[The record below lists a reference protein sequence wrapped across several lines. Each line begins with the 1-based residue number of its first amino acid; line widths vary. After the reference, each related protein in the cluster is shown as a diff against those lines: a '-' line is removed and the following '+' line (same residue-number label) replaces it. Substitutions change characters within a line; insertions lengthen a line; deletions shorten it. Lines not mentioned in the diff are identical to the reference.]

1 MEQIYAIRPAPVEVF
16 DLGEKTDIILRR
28 DIQEIT
34 KTMEPAEVG
43 GAAEEYTAYSCNE
56 AQIRKY
62 WRLSVAEVTE
72 DAQRLWEEAVSGETI
87 GPTIEPSGSETGITE
102 RMQTM
107 ETRIDAQERAINDL
121 LISVIPELLGGE

>member
-56 AQIRKY
+56 AQIRKEGH
-62 WRLSVAEVTE
+62 LSAEEVTE

-87 GPTIEPSGSETGITE
+87 GPTIEQRISALETAQLAMIDMTMAAMSVETE
-102 RMQTM
+102 
-107 ETRIDAQERAINDL
+107 E
-121 LISVIPELLGGE
+121 